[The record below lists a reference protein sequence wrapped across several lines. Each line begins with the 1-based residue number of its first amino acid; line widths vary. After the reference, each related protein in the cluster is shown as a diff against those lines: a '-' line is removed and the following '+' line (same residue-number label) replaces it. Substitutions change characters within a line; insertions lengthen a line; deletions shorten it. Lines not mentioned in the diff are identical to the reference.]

1 MVSRGTNSCNSIE
14 TKDYLV
20 TQESFVIE
28 EKEKGI
34 SFTRPVIADEEID
47 KYYNTTDYLSH
58 SSNKTLMSFF
68 FNLFSK
74 IMVKKKTSFML
85 GLGGASAYLDYGCGV
100 GKLISSMNKKGVASY
115 GYDTSLLAISICNN
129 KSLNAS
135 SNLDDLPNQYNLISF
150 WHSLE
155 HVSDH
160 TKVLKKTKKML
171 SKNGTMV
178 VALPNYDSF
187 DAKFYSKF
195 WAAYDTPRHRVHFTK
210 KGFIKVASQ
219 LGFEVVKTKPLFL
232 DSFYISMMSEKY
244 KQSLFYFLKGLFI
257 GALSNLCFLFTKQAS
272 SHVYVLKNLK

>member
-1 MVSRGTNSCNSIE
+1 MVSRETNSGNSVE
-14 TKDYLV
+14 TRDYLV
-20 TQESFVIE
+20 TNEPFFVE
-28 EKEKGI
+28 EKENGI
-34 SFTRPVIADEEID
+34 SFTYPVIADAEIG

-58 SSNKTLMSFF
+58 SSNNTLMSFF
-68 FNLFSK
+68 FDFFSK

-85 GLGGASAYLDYGCGV
+85 QLGGVNTYLDYGCGV
-100 GKLISSMNKKGVASY
+100 GKLINSMNKKGVASY
-115 GYDTSLLAISICNN
+115 GYDTSSLAISVCNN

-135 SNLDDLPNQYNLISF
+135 SNLDDLPNKYDLISF

-155 HVSDH
+155 HVSDY

-171 SKNGTMV
+171 SKNGAVV

-195 WAAYDTPRHRVHFTK
+195 WAAYDTPRHRIHFTK
-210 KGFIKVASQ
+210 KGFIKAASQ
-219 LGFEVVKTKPLFL
+219 LGFDVVKTKPMFL

-244 KQSLFYFLKGLFI
+244 KQSLFYFLKGFFI
-257 GALSNLCFLFTKQAS
+257 GALSNLSFLFTKQAS

>member
-1 MVSRGTNSCNSIE
+1 MVSRGTNNRNSIE

-20 TQESFVIE
+20 TRESFVVE

-34 SFTRPVIADEEID
+34 SFTHPVVADEIID
-47 KYYNTTDYLSH
+47 KYYNTTAYLSH
-58 SSNKTLMSFF
+58 SSNKTLISFF
-68 FNLFSK
+68 FDFFSN
-74 IMVKKKTSFML
+74 IMVKKKASFML
-85 GLGGASAYLDYGCGV
+85 GLGRVNTYLDYGCGI

-115 GYDTSLLAISICNN
+115 GYDTSSLAISVCNN

-135 SNLDDLPNQYNLISF
+135 SNLDDLPNKYDLISF

-155 HVSDH
+155 HVSDY

-178 VALPNYDSF
+178 VALPNYASF

-210 KGFIKVASQ
+210 KGFIKAASQ

-244 KQSLFYFLKGLFI
+244 KLSLFYFLKGFFI
-257 GALSNLCFLFTKQAS
+257 GALSNLSFLFTKQAS

>member
-1 MVSRGTNSCNSIE
+1 
-14 TKDYLV
+14 
-20 TQESFVIE
+20 
-28 EKEKGI
+28 
-34 SFTRPVIADEEID
+34 
-47 KYYNTTDYLSH
+47 
-58 SSNKTLMSFF
+58 MSFF
-68 FNLFSK
+68 FDFFSK

-85 GLGGASAYLDYGCGV
+85 GLGGVNTYLDYGCGV

-115 GYDTSLLAISICNN
+115 GYDTSSLAISACNN

-155 HVSDH
+155 HVLDY
-160 TKVLKKTKKML
+160 TKVLKKTKQML
-171 SKNGTMV
+171 SKNGTVV

-210 KGFIKVASQ
+210 KGFIKAASQ
-219 LGFEVVKTKPLFL
+219 LGFDVVKTKPLFL

-244 KQSLFYFLKGLFI
+244 KQSLFYFLKGFFI
-257 GALSNLCFLFTKQAS
+257 GAFSNLCFLFTKQAS

>member
-1 MVSRGTNSCNSIE
+1 
-14 TKDYLV
+14 
-20 TQESFVIE
+20 
-28 EKEKGI
+28 
-34 SFTRPVIADEEID
+34 
-47 KYYNTTDYLSH
+47 
-58 SSNKTLMSFF
+58 
-68 FNLFSK
+68 
-74 IMVKKKTSFML
+74 ML
-85 GLGGASAYLDYGCGV
+85 GLGGVNTYLDYGCGI
-100 GKLISSMNKKGVASY
+100 GKLIGSMNKKGVASY
-115 GYDTSLLAISICNN
+115 GYDTSSLAISVCNN

-135 SNLDDLPNQYNLISF
+135 SSLDDLPNKYDLISF

-155 HVSDH
+155 HVSDY

-210 KGFIKVASQ
+210 KGFIKAASQ

-257 GALSNLCFLFTKQAS
+257 GALSNLFFFFTKQAS
-272 SHVYVLKNLK
+272 SHTYVLKN

>member
-20 TQESFVIE
+20 SNETFVVE

-34 SFTRPVIADEEID
+34 SFTKPVVNDQKIE
-47 KYYNTTDYLSH
+47 KYYNTIDYLPH
-58 SSNKTLMSFF
+58 TSNETLMSFLF
-68 FNLFSK
+68 DFFSK
-74 IMVKKKTSFML
+74 IMAKNKTSFML
-85 GLGGASAYLDYGCGV
+85 RLGAVNTYLDYGCGV
-100 GKLISSMNKKGVASY
+100 GKLINSMKKKGVASY
-115 GYDTSLLAISICNN
+115 GYDTSALAVSVCNK
-129 KSLNAS
+129 KSLKAS
-135 SNLDDLPNQYNLISF
+135 SNLGDLPNQFDLISF

-155 HVSDH
+155 HVSDY
-160 TKVLKKTKKML
+160 TKTLKKTKQIL
-171 SKNGTMV
+171 SKNGSVV

-210 KGFIKVASQ
+210 KGFVKAAKQ
-219 LGFEVVKTKPLFL
+219 LGFDVVKIKPLFL

-244 KQSLFYFLKGLFI
+244 KQSFFYFLKGFLI
-257 GALSNLCFLFTKQAS
+257 GALSNVCFFFTKQAS

>member
-1 MVSRGTNSCNSIE
+1 MVSRGTNNRNSIE

-20 TQESFVIE
+20 TRESFVVE
-28 EKEKGI
+28 EKEQGI
-34 SFTRPVIADEEID
+34 SFTHPVVADEEID
-47 KYYNTTDYLSH
+47 KYYNTTAYLSH
-58 SSNKTLMSFF
+58 SSNKTLISFF
-68 FNLFSK
+68 FDLFSN

-85 GLGGASAYLDYGCGV
+85 GLGGVSAYLDYGCGI

-115 GYDTSLLAISICNN
+115 GYDTSSLAISVCNN

-135 SNLDDLPNQYNLISF
+135 SNLDDLPNKYDLISF

-155 HVSDH
+155 HVSDY

-210 KGFIKVASQ
+210 KGFIKAAGQ

-257 GALSNLCFLFTKQAS
+257 GALSNLFFFFTKQAS
-272 SHVYVLKNLK
+272 SHTYVLKNLK

>member
-1 MVSRGTNSCNSIE
+1 MVSRGTNNRNSIE

-20 TQESFVIE
+20 TRESFVVE

-34 SFTRPVIADEEID
+34 SFTHPVVADEIID
-47 KYYNTTDYLSH
+47 KYYNTTAYLSH
-58 SSNKTLMSFF
+58 SSNKTLISFF
-68 FNLFSK
+68 FDFFSN
-74 IMVKKKTSFML
+74 IMVKKKASFML
-85 GLGGASAYLDYGCGV
+85 GLGRVNTYLDYGCGI

-115 GYDTSLLAISICNN
+115 GYDTSSLAISVCNN

-135 SNLDDLPNQYNLISF
+135 SNLDDLPNKYDLISF

-155 HVSDH
+155 HVSDY

-178 VALPNYDSF
+178 VALPNYASF

-195 WAAYDTPRHRVHFTK
+195 WAAYDTPRHRIHFTK
-210 KGFIKVASQ
+210 KGFIKAASQ
-219 LGFEVVKTKPLFL
+219 LGFDVVKTKPMFL

-244 KQSLFYFLKGLFI
+244 KQSLFYFLKGFFI
-257 GALSNLCFLFTKQAS
+257 GALSNLSFLFTKQAS